1 MWSSMTRRSKTW
13 LVVAVIFTAINV
25 GGVVPA
31 AMAGESLHAGI
42 HVVLALLGAYYVRK
56 IWRGVRPETPAL
68 SADYSDRLTNL
79 EQSIDAVAVEVER
92 IGEGQRFMTRV
103 LTEKPS
109 QQKAA
114 DPIEKKPR
122 KPE

>member
-1 MWSSMTRRSKTW
+1 MWSSMTRRSKIW
-13 LVVAVIFTAINV
+13 LTVAVIFTAINV
-25 GGVVPA
+25 AGAPMA
-31 AMAGESLHAGI
+31 AAEAEWLHAGV

-103 LTEKPS
+103 LTEKPG

-114 DPIEKKPR
+114 EPIENKPR

>member
-1 MWSSMTRRSKTW
+1 MNPPMTRRSKIW
-13 LVVAVIFTAINV
+13 LTVAVIFTVINA
-25 GGVVPA
+25 GGIVPA
-31 AMAGESLHAGI
+31 AMEGQSLHAGI

-68 SADYSDRLTNL
+68 NTDYTDRLTNL
-79 EQSIDAVAVEVER
+79 EHNINAVAVEVER

-103 LTEKPS
+103 LTEKPG
-109 QQKAA
+109 QQKAGE
-114 DPIEKKPR
+114 PIEVKPR

>member
-13 LVVAVIFTAINV
+13 LVVAVIFTAINI

-68 SADYSDRLTNL
+68 SGDYSDRLTHL
-79 EQSIDAVAVEVER
+79 EQNIDAVAVEIER

-109 QQKAA
+109 PEKQ
-114 DPIEKKPR
+114 PIENKPR
-122 KPE
+122 KPQ